1 MTGVTAALVKRLRDE
16 TGAGMM
22 DCKRALSESGGDIEA
37 ARDWLRAKGI
47 AGAEKKADRAAA
59 EGLVGIA
66 VDGARAAM
74 VEVNAETDFVARNTD
89 FQDYVEKVARLALGA
104 DGDIERLAAAEMPG
118 GGTVAEGRVEVA
130 ARVGENIVLR
140 RTALVGAEKGV
151 VGSYVHAAVRPGL
164 GRIGALVALEGATGA
179 EGDGELGKHLA
190 MHVAAARPQAAAVE
204 DLDPGL
210 VARERA
216 VLAEQAK
223 ESGKPEAI
231 VEKMVEGRIRKFYAE
246 AVLLEQVWVIDGET
260 KVAKVLAA
268 AGKGLRIGAFACFVL
283 GEGVERGQTDFAKEV
298 AGAIGG

>member
-47 AGAEKKADRAAA
+47 AGAEKKAGRAAA

-104 DGDIERLAAAEMPG
+104 GGDIERLAAAEMPG

-140 RTALVGAEKGV
+140 RTALVEAGKGA

-179 EGDGELGKHLA
+179 EGGGELGKHLA
-190 MHVAAARPQAAAVE
+190 MHVAAARPQAATVE

-268 AGKGLRIGAFACFVL
+268 AGKGLRIGAFACFAL
-283 GEGVERGQTDFAKEV
+283 GEGVEREETDFAKEV